1 MYDGYTFTGGSSVK
15 GVIHIDYD
23 VRNVTIRNSIVKAG
37 PQNGIT
43 INADGGTEVRNIRFE
58 NVTVM
63 SQPRMGFECT
73 DRSGNGMWSGIDLV
87 DMVFEPQG
95 NQAISFDGPAGAGD
109 STVDNVTIKGAGTS
123 TTQPWG
129 NAFEINGPSNMTV
142 RNCHFYQPRN
152 HVLNLQRHSS
162 EPSGW
167 VLENNVFDTTTR
179 HQSVKQERDS
189 QVVLGLNVVG
199 GVYRNN
205 TIIASDPGGSV
216 AYLSA
221 CRDMDW
227 RTSTWHDATNRAG
240 YSTPT
245 RVDGCSGNLF

>member
-1 MYDGYTFTGGSSVK
+1 VYDGYTFTGGSSVR

-73 DRSGNGMWSGIDLV
+73 DRSSNGMWSGIDLV

-123 TTQPWG
+123 STQPWG

-162 EPSGW
+162 RRATRKSFSDSTSW
-167 VLENNVFDTTTR
+167 VASTATTR
-179 HQSVKQERDS
+179 SSLR
-189 QVVLGLNVVG
+189 L
-199 GVYRNN
+199 
-205 TIIASDPGGSV
+205 
-216 AYLSA
+216 
-221 CRDMDW
+221 
-227 RTSTWHDATNRAG
+227 RAG
-240 YSTPT
+240 ASPICLRAATWTGAPPRGAT
-245 RVDGCSGNLF
+245 RRTAAATRRRRA